1 MTNLNL
7 FLEIEKHLLQ
17 DENPSI
23 FLEKIKNEE
32 SFKNSSF
39 NIFLQLDK
47 ENQIAKSNPWTH
59 TLNVVNLA
67 TKYKDLSS
75 NPKAFMWATL
85 FHEIGKIK
93 TTNSIYPKIS
103 GEITRRIL
111 REHIKDESLL
121 KEVVALVKHHR
132 APLFIV
138 NRISYSII
146 DLIDT
151 ADIFDVALLS
161 LCSNIEDENFKEEEF
176 KKNLLN
182 SNKFLKIM
190 SKKTNLFPYE
200 IVI

>member
-23 FLEKIKNEE
+23 FLKKIKNEE

-59 TLNVVNLA
+59 TLNVVDLA

-75 NPKAFMWATL
+75 NPRAFMLATF
-85 FHEIGKIK
+85 FHEIGKTK
-93 TTNSIYPKIS
+93 TSSSIYPKIS

-121 KEVVALVKHHR
+121 NEVVALVKHHR

-146 DLIDT
+146 DLINT

-161 LCSNIEDENFKEEEF
+161 LCSNIENENFKEEEF
-176 KKNLLN
+176 EKNLLN

-190 SKKTNLFPYE
+190 SKKTNLYSYE